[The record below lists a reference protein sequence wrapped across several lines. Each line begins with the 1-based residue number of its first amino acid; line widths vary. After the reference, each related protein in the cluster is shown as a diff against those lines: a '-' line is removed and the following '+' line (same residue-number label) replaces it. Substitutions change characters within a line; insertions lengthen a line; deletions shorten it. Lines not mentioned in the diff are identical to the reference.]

1 LESSFKNFTEKD
13 NSTLLQPIIY
23 LGDNMYIDLSLD
35 IIPTQQ
41 DTLFAAKISKLMFGD
56 LEGKYINL
64 SLDPKTKQSILLQ
77 PVLSQIKKPSNPNS
91 SYVFVAFQMQ
101 QPATAS
107 DLKNYVEDRHPALEK
122 HGGQVQVSGLTER
135 TQSWLY
141 DGLELIEF
149 PAADTVQALMADPD
163 YRQRTATSSQVFK
176 GAFAMAILT
185 SILD

>member
-1 LESSFKNFTEKD
+1 
-13 NSTLLQPIIY
+13 
-23 LGDNMYIDLSLD
+23 MYFNLSLD
-35 IIPTQQ
+35 IIPAQQ

-56 LEGKYINL
+56 LVGNYINL
-64 SLDPKTKQSILLQ
+64 SDSPKTEQSLLLL
-77 PVLSQIKKPSNPNS
+77 PVLSQITKSSNPNS

-107 DLKNYVEDRHPALEK
+107 DLKNYVDDRHSALEK
-122 HGGQVQVSGLTER
+122 HGGRVQVSALTER
-135 TQSWLY
+135 NESWVY

-176 GAFAMAILT
+176 GAFAMALLT